1 MPRDRAYSNAS
12 NSGYG
17 SEDHPPSSANAPRRK
32 RNTRQGTGRGGGGH
46 GGGGH
51 NGYNGLNGL
60 NNHNNHNNHS
70 NGGALRNTRQGTG
83 RGGGGG
89 GYGGGG
95 VGHNNHNNQNNGH
108 GGHGHGHGGGHRY
121 HEMTLLCH
129 RVDLFDDFVPRK
141 SGENSHGAV
150 EGLVPIRCLT
160 SDRGCACITPCT
172 FCHTIV
178 EDHDNDSNDHNHDGN
193 HGDNIKSTTGGGEA
207 PPTDI
212 HPNLAFLFAEKAEIT
227 KKPPLPCSKQ
237 DTKEGATTT
246 TKSTITSTL
255 VVDPIFAQNHG
266 LLSDHVEGG
275 VKVKKYHHPPVA
287 RYGFTPPLME
297 LPKFFDEGAV
307 PVPIRNGHAECYA
320 PNNNTGH
327 ESKTKARESKE
338 TSRDRESNDNESK
351 KEEEE
356 EDSSELDSFFDDFA
370 VAPKPPPKPPPP
382 TKQQAKPKKHTDNDR
397 QVLVFRAPLKTVVK
411 KTITSSDNYNNHDNN
426 NNKDQSDTGTNTK
439 CLCRSRYENL
449 MKGST
454 QLNPHDPSI
463 VHDKYWA
470 QRRRLFKKFD
480 EGIQLDAEGWY
491 SVTPEVVADH
501 VASRFADA
509 AARLVRSCDN
519 YEARGGGGGGG
530 NRGNHRRG
538 GGGGG
543 VSSGQNSHRTKQP
556 PSKSMVILDAFCGC
570 GGNAIAFAKLPPA
583 SVSLVVCIEIDRTKL
598 RKAAH
603 NASIYGIPPNRILFV
618 EANSVAVM
626 QRCYRDGNLIMDPPP
641 RNRLSDYPPR
651 EVYDDFTIGG
661 IDLLAEYAPHIDA
674 VFMDPPWGGID
685 YGSTGKDGYD
695 LSRDMRIRGCERG
708 CVGFPPTPE
717 VDGVHLLRIAAAA
730 TSTRFVAYD
739 LPRNANKRS
748 LAHAALEAGY
758 EGNSKLEEHYLN
770 GRLKTVTAYFGQD
783 FRHLLDLK
791 KYHR

>member
-12 NSGYG
+12 SSGYG
-17 SEDHPPSSANAPRRK
+17 SEDHPSSSNTPRRN
-32 RNTRQGTGRGGGGH
+32 RNTRQGTGRGGGY

-51 NGYNGLNGL
+51 NGHNGNNGNNGNYGHNNGHNGN
-60 NNHNNHNNHS
+60 NNHNN
-70 NGGALRNTRQGTG
+70 
-83 RGGGGG
+83 
-89 GYGGGG
+89 
-95 VGHNNHNNQNNGH
+95 GH
-108 GGHGHGHGGGHRY
+108 GHGHGHGGGHRY

-141 SGENSHGAV
+141 SGDNSSSRGAAE

-160 SDRGCACITPCT
+160 SDGGCACDTPCA
-172 FCHTIV
+172 FCHTVV
-178 EDHDNDSNDHNHDGN
+178 EDRDNESDRDHPDVIESAAGGVDG
-193 HGDNIKSTTGGGEA
+193 DA
-207 PPTDI
+207 LLPPPPPVDI
-212 HPNLAFLFAEKAEIT
+212 HPNLAFLFAEKAEIG
-227 KKPPLPCSKQ
+227 KKLPTLPCAKH
-237 DTKEGATTT
+237 DTKEGCATATATTTTTT
-246 TKSTITSTL
+246 TKSTVTSTL
-255 VVDPIFAQNHG
+255 VVDQIFAQNHG

-297 LPKFFDEGAV
+297 LPKFFDDVA
-307 PVPIRNGHAECYA
+307 VPIRNGRAECYA
-320 PNNNTGH
+320 PNNNGH
-327 ESKTKARESKE
+327 DESKSVARESKSVAQE
-338 TSRDRESNDNESK
+338 PKESAQEPKESNSNESK
-351 KEEEE
+351 EEE

-370 VAPKPPPKPPPP
+370 VAPKPPPKPPPKKP
-382 TKQQAKPKKHTDNDR
+382 QAKPKKRTDNDR

-411 KTITSSDNYNNHDNN
+411 KTITSSSVDDDGND
-426 NNKDQSDTGTNTK
+426 DDSRG
-439 CLCRSRYENL
+439 CLCQSRYENL
-449 MKGST
+449 MKGSST
-454 QLNPHDPSI
+454 QTNPHDPSV

-480 EGIQLDAEGWY
+480 DGIRLDAEGWY

-509 AARLVRSCDN
+509 SARLVRSYN
-519 YEARGGGGGGG
+519 NHEARGGGGGGG
-530 NRGNHRRG
+530 GRGNNSRG
-538 GGGGG
+538 GGGQT
-543 VSSGQNSHRTKQP
+543 SQRTKQP
-556 PSKSMVILDAFCGC
+556 PPKSMVILDAFCGC
-570 GGNAIAFAKLPPA
+570 GGNAIAFAKLPP
-583 SVSLVVCIEIDRTKL
+583 SSISLIVCIEIDRTKL

-603 NASIYGIPPNRILFV
+603 NASIYGIPPDRILFV

-626 QRCYRDGNLIMDPPP
+626 QRCYRDGKLIMDPPP
-641 RNRLSDYPPR
+641 RNHLSRYPPR
-651 EVYDDFTIGG
+651 EVYRDFTIGG
-661 IDLLAEYAPHIDA
+661 IDLLPEYAPRIDA

-685 YGSTGKDGYD
+685 YGATGKDGYD
-695 LSRDMRIRGCERG
+695 LSRDMTIRGCERG

-717 VDGVHLLRIAAAA
+717 VDGVCLLKIAAAA
-730 TSTRFVAYD
+730 TGTRFVAYD

-770 GRLKTVTAYFGQD
+770 GRLKTVTAYFGMD